1 MNDIK
6 LSEYIEPRVALL
18 TFSNELLGLSPIR
31 VAHGWIAGTWRW
43 EDASGKAVY
52 YLKKHPVASGHDS
65 LKEVGV
71 LRWLRGKLP
80 VPEVVGFETDE
91 SDHWLL
97 MTALPGIPAHELAGR
112 LNPEEMIR
120 MMAEGLRLIRG
131 VETGDCPFDESCE
144 SKLLRVQKNME
155 NKQLRSDL
163 YPRDDIAKAEADLRW
178 LREHLPAQERVFSHG
193 DWCLPNA
200 LAESGKITGFIDW
213 GEGGIANPWQDV
225 AMLATSMCYNY
236 NTPDRHEE
244 YARMIVS
251 EAGLGEL
258 DRNKLRFFRL
268 LNEML

>member
-1 MNDIK
+1 MAADEKRADDGLTEALTHFREK
-6 LSEYIEPRVALL
+6 LE
-18 TFSNELLGLSPIR
+18 GLSPIR

-43 EDASGKAVY
+43 EDASGKALY

-155 NKQLRSDL
+155 IKQLRRDL
-163 YPRDDIAKAEADLRW
+163 YPRDDIAKAEADQIGRASC
-178 LREHLPAQERVFSHG
+178 RERV
-193 DWCLPNA
+193 
-200 LAESGKITGFIDW
+200 
-213 GEGGIANPWQDV
+213 
-225 AMLATSMCYNY
+225 
-236 NTPDRHEE
+236 
-244 YARMIVS
+244 
-251 EAGLGEL
+251 
-258 DRNKLRFFRL
+258 
-268 LNEML
+268 